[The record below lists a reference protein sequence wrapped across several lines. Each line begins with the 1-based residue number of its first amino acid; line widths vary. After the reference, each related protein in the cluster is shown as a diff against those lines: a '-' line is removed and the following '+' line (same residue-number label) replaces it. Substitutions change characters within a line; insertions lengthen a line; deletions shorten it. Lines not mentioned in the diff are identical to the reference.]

1 MHDRIVDIVAVK
13 DKKAPKKKMNQ
24 LFVGGSKKG
33 AVKTK
38 KTAPKG
44 THRMPGGQL
53 MTGTVHTKESTKI
66 RGVKKKSG
74 Y

>member
-38 KTAPKG
+38 KPSGSHVMADG
-44 THRMPGGQL
+44 TR
-53 MTGTVHTKESTKI
+53 MTGKVHTKESTKI
-66 RGVKKKSG
+66 RGVKKKKSG

>member
-24 LFVGGSKKG
+24 LFVGGSK
-33 AVKTK
+33 K

-66 RGVKKKSG
+66 RGVKKKKSG